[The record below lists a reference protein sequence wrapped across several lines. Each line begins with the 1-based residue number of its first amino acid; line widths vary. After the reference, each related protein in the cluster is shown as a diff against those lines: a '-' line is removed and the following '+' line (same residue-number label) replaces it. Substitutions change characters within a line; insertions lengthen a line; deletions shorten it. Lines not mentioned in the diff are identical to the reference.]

1 MTQEEIKENFSK
13 NLSTLRKA
21 NNLTQASL
29 AENLNY
35 TDKAVSKWEVG
46 SVLPDI
52 ETLTH
57 IAEFF
62 GITVNDL
69 VYPKKEKWT
78 SKFFKNHL
86 FITLGSASVVWFLAS
101 IIYFVLEWG
110 TTISRSWL
118 TFIVAIPVMFIVLI
132 VFTAMWF
139 KKKWLNLS
147 ISGLFWSVLLTIYL
161 CIASW
166 ELWFIFI
173 IGVVGQLMILFLS
186 KIKGLSA
193 LRKNKF

>member
-21 NNLTQASL
+21 NNLTQATL
-29 AENLNY
+29 ADKLNY

-69 VYPKKEKWT
+69 IYPKKEKWT
-78 SKFFKNHL
+78 SKFLKNHL

-110 TTISRSWL
+110 TSASRAWL
-118 TFIVAIPVMFIVLI
+118 TFVVAIPIMFVVFIVY
-132 VFTAMWF
+132 TAMWF
-139 KKKWLNLS
+139 KKIWLYLS
-147 ISGLFWSVLLTIYL
+147 ISGLFWSVLVTFYL
-161 CIASW
+161 VVANW
-166 ELWFIFI
+166 ALWFIFI
-173 IGVVGQLMILFLS
+173 IGVVGQLMILFWS
-186 KIKGLSA
+186 KIKNFS
-193 LRKNKF
+193 NKKK